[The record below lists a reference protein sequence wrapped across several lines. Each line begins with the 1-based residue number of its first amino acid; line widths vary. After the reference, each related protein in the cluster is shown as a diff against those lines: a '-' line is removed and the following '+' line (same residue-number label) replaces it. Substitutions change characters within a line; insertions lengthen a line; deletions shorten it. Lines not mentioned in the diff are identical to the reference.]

1 MVKGTIGQPSEQREL
16 MLRKRLKDLNLK
28 TGPEGYVKERRDPV
42 AIWINQARRW
52 ARNRCLMGGSVH
64 IDMVVRSLPL
74 PDGVDRR
81 AIGGVFKHP
90 DFKRIGTN
98 RTRKQEVEVL
108 IVIKNG
114 LILLRQI
121 IMPACNSPSLP
132 VLWIL
137 TYWKWEHL
145 LRVMYVEKVLLQ
157 KCLTGLRIKSKWM
170 IMLDT

>member
-1 MVKGTIGQPSEQREL
+1 VVKGTIGQPSEQREL

-42 AIWINQARRW
+42 AIWINQARKW

-90 DFKRIGTN
+90 DFKRIGTI
-98 RTRKQEVEVL
+98 RTRKPTGGFRTSGEFILSSQEPPKDA
-108 IVIKNG
+108 ITD
-114 LILLRQI
+114 
-121 IMPACNSPSLP
+121 
-132 VLWIL
+132 W
-137 TYWKWEHL
+137 
-145 LRVMYVEKVLLQ
+145 
-157 KCLTGLRIKSKWM
+157 
-170 IMLDT
+170 